1 MDGVARQVLA
11 QSPKGDEI
19 WPPLPRC
26 PENRG
31 GGGLKI
37 WRATKGPYLVLNL
50 LPDERLDAPMCLAQA
65 SVCLNDGALYL
76 GHRKGQQPAR

>member
-1 MDGVARQVLA
+1 MGLRPSLCPLIGQNTVNVMDGVARQVLA

-26 PENRG
+26 PENRERG
-31 GGGLKI
+31 WGLKI

-50 LPDERLDAPMCLAQA
+50 LPD
-65 SVCLNDGALYL
+65 
-76 GHRKGQQPAR
+76 